1 MALIKKLK
9 ESDSIVIEGDKKT
22 GKLTLAFYFAKLI
35 DKKTTF
41 VSPLASPKV
50 TKKIDSFVNSF
61 EIFKDL
67 NSFLKKFSLREDW
80 MSLKEEYGY
89 KYFLKDL
96 EYFISHQENEVI
108 IFHKI
113 DTFFEYADRDFLE
126 TFLSELLG
134 YGITYKK
141 KFIFTLNIDD
151 PNYDMLG
158 RFLVDNTELYLK
170 LSIQDSIRYI
180 DVLYSLTP
188 ISQQHYIFE
197 NEDTQLILEA
207 KSMYSG
213 QHEDISIVLITSN
226 PYLQQIHKYMLDKES
241 IELMIADN
249 ISDALEAILKNP
261 DYMIFAQESEEVKL
275 SICSLAKEHKLKTQI
290 LYLTNRD
297 FIRVDDRMKSKELGC
312 VDMIKL
318 DTNIMNYVLEL
329 EKYFNLVFY
338 KKPENEHKREYRD
351 KEEFKT
357 YIKEVIEK
365 RGIFTLIKIDEKLDE
380 NDYSF
385 IREYD
390 KVLVT
395 DEYSVI
401 FMLNIL
407 KSNVEDILKIKFKKE
422 IHTEKIQDSLDI
434 FFGEEIC
441 ID

>member
-1 MALIKKLK
+1 VALIKKIK

-35 DKKTTF
+35 NRPTTF
-41 VSPLASPKV
+41 ISPLASPKV
-50 TKKIDSFVNSF
+50 TKKINSFVDSF

-67 NSFLKKFSLREDW
+67 NSFLTKFSLREDW
-80 MSLKEEYGY
+80 MSVKEEYGY

-151 PNYDMLG
+151 VNYDMIG

-170 LSIQDSIRYI
+170 LSIEDSLREV

-197 NEDTQLILEA
+197 NEEKQLILES
-207 KSMYSG
+207 KTIHSG
-213 QHEDISIVLITSN
+213 KHEDISIVLISSN
-226 PYLQQIHKYMLDKES
+226 AHLQQIHKYLLDKES
-241 IELMIADN
+241 IELTIVDT
-249 ISDALEAILKNP
+249 ISDALSAILKNP
-261 DYMIFAQESEEVKL
+261 DYLIFAQEDEEVKL
-275 SICSLAKEHKLKTQI
+275 SICQLAKEHKLKTQI

-297 FIRVDDRMKSKELGC
+297 FIRVDDRMRAKELGC

-318 DTNIMNYVLEL
+318 DSNIMNYILEL

-351 KEEFKT
+351 KEEFKS
-357 YIKEVIEK
+357 YIQEVLKK
-365 RGIFTLIKIDEKLDE
+365 RGIFTLIKIDDILDE
-380 NDYSF
+380 SDYSF

-395 DEYSVI
+395 DRYSVI
-401 FMLNIL
+401 FMLNVL
-407 KSNVEDILKIKFKKE
+407 KSNVENILKSKFKKA
-422 IHTEKIQDSLDI
+422 IHIEKIQDSLDI
-434 FFGEEIC
+434 FFKEEIC